1 MIGNSVE
8 QFKEQVKK
16 GFASCKEDITE
27 LQKQNSLQRDL
38 LQSLIKQIT
47 SKDEYIEQLN
57 SKIEILENSQKQI
70 FEKLKELENNTIN
83 NSNQSNSNNI
93 NYIEEELYSSQ
104 NSYSTLNKNLNT
116 KTQSK
121 PIPSPSKSIKDPYEA
136 LLEFKAKVNKKDIIK
151 QKILST
157 IPNEGI
163 NSSELCFLFV
173 EHFKYCSKAT
183 FYNYLKELEFSN
195 QIRTEREKSKNM
207 IYTQGTMKI
216 PEKKLHSFT

>member
-16 GFASCKEDITE
+16 GFVSCREDITE

-38 LQSLIKQIT
+38 LQSLIKQIN
-47 SKDEYIEQLN
+47 SKDELIDELN
-57 SKIEILENSQKQI
+57 EKIKNFEKTQELILEKINFISLNKSKITEKQEIDDNL
-70 FEKLKELENNTIN
+70 
-83 NSNQSNSNNI
+83 
-93 NYIEEELYSSQ
+93 YDELYPNKKLNPNLRLNESHK
-104 NSYSTLNKNLNT
+104 NISTNNNKYG
-116 KTQSK
+116 
-121 PIPSPSKSIKDPYEA
+121 KDPYEA
-136 LLEFKAKVNKKDIIK
+136 LLEFKAKANKKEVIK
-151 QKILST
+151 QKILTT

-195 QIRTEREKSKNM
+195 QIRTQRENSKNM
-207 IYTQGTMKI
+207 IYIQGTMNI
-216 PEKKLHSFT
+216 PEKKLQSFT

>member
-16 GFASCKEDITE
+16 GFVSCREDITE

-38 LQSLIKQIT
+38 LQSLIKQIN
-47 SKDEYIEQLN
+47 SKDELIDKLN
-57 SKIEILENSQKQI
+57 EKIKNFEKTQELILEKINFISLNKSKITEKQEIDDNLYDELYPNK
-70 FEKLKELENNTIN
+70 KLNPNLRLNESHKNISTN
-83 NSNQSNSNNI
+83 NSNK
-93 NYIEEELYSSQ
+93 YS
-104 NSYSTLNKNLNT
+104 
-116 KTQSK
+116 
-121 PIPSPSKSIKDPYEA
+121 KDPYEA
-136 LLEFKAKVNKKDIIK
+136 LLEFKAKANKKEVIK
-151 QKILST
+151 QKILTT

-195 QIRTEREKSKNM
+195 QIRTQRENSKNM
-207 IYTQGTMKI
+207 IYIQGTMNI
-216 PEKKLHSFT
+216 PEKKLQSFT